1 MRACHC
7 GPDPQSHTL
16 PSSRNTLRPYW
27 FDRMRCRGKPGRTR
41 REYMLHFGTPTFYTA
56 FKRLER
62 IANGEMIAHPIL
74 ETGEVVVAAL
84 TCLVGQMQ
92 ADTHIE
98 TDHEKVHVITKTK
111 AGA

>member
-27 FDRMRCRGKPGRTR
+27 FDRMRCRVKPGRTR
-41 REYMLHFGTPTFYTA
+41 REYMLHFGTPTFYT
-56 FKRLER
+56 E
-62 IANGEMIAHPIL
+62 
-74 ETGEVVVAAL
+74 
-84 TCLVGQMQ
+84 MQ

-98 TDHEKVHVITKTK
+98 AVHKEVHVITKTK
-111 AGA
+111 AGYNTHSIQFSGVTIACSRTT